1 MGLVKHSNYAEDLEI
16 IRQATAAPTLFRAV
30 SHDCHSIAR
39 SNVREIIPNRIVL
52 CASIVPEGNG
62 VLFPFKTALEGRVLN
77 VRKEKP
83 KDSITLWSGES
94 NNALS
99 KH

>member
-16 IRQATAAPTLFRAV
+16 IRQATVAPALFRAV
-30 SHDCHSIAR
+30 SHDGHSIAG
-39 SNVREIIPNRIVL
+39 SNVWEIIPNRIVL
-52 CASIVPEGNG
+52 RASIVPESNG
-62 VLFPFKTALEGRVLN
+62 VLSPLKTALEGRVLHM
-77 VRKEKP
+77 RKEEL
-83 KDSITLWSGES
+83 KDSIALCPGKS